1 MPAATG
7 RIKMSRG
14 RNSAVGGV
22 AVALTLAVCAV
33 PAADAQQ
40 YPAQPITFVVS
51 TTPGASPDIVA
62 RLFAHHLGESLRQTV
77 VVENRGGAN
86 GQIAVGA
93 VARAPADGYTFLVTT
108 AATLTTNPSLYPK
121 TGALAVTGL
130 KPVTKLVDLDFV
142 VTARPS
148 LNIANVQDLIARAKA
163 EPGKLIAATTAL
175 GSAAYLT
182 AELFKESAGIDF
194 LTVAHNGGGQAVN
207 AVLGNQADLLFETI
221 ALSAP
226 LIEGG
231 KLVPLAVTSN
241 RRSEFLPN
249 VPTAEEAGVA
259 GFVVSGWV
267 AVAAPKDTPDAIVKT
282 VQSALRQAGE
292 RDALKKSLAN
302 LKAHA
307 VLNSPEDFAA
317 LLQRERAMWDRVIK
331 KAAISLE

>member
-1 MPAATG
+1 MFLT
-7 RIKMSRG
+7 MTV
-14 RNSAVGGV
+14 SAVSPV
-22 AVALTLAVCAV
+22 A
-33 PAADAQQ
+33 AQQ

-62 RLFAHHLGESLRQTV
+62 RLFAHHLGDALKQTV

-93 VARAPADGYTFLVTT
+93 VSRAPADGYTFLVTT

-130 KPVTKLVDLDFV
+130 KPVTKLADLDFV

-148 LNIANVQDLIARAKA
+148 LKINNVQDLVARAKA
-163 EPGKLIAATTAL
+163 EPGKLTAATTAR

-194 LTVAHNGGGQAVN
+194 LTVAHNGGGQTVN
-207 AVLGNQADLLFETI
+207 AVLGDQADLLFETI

-226 LIEGG
+226 LIEAG
-231 KLVPLAVTSN
+231 KLVPLAVTSDK
-241 RRSEFLPN
+241 RSEFLPN
-249 VPTAEEAGVA
+249 VPTAKEAGVKD
-259 GFVVSGWV
+259 FVVSGWV
-267 AVAAPKDTPDAIVKT
+267 AVAAPKDTPDTIVRT
-282 VQSALRQAGE
+282 VQSALRQVGE
-292 RDALKKSLAN
+292 RDDLKKSLAN
-302 LKAHA
+302 LKARE
-307 VLNSPEDFAA
+307 VLDSPDDFAA

-331 KAAISLE
+331 KANISLE